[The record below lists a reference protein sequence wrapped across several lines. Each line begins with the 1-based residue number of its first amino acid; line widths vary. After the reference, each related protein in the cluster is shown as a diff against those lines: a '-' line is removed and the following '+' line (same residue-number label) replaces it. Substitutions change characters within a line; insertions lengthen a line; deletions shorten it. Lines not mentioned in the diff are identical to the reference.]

1 MLIASR
7 MLTINEGECHGDVV
21 IKLEKNLKG
30 YIERL
35 DNIIREEKTQDIFE
49 LLANIYCKRDYPRSQ
64 LFSEEMYRF
73 LWRAVENELLKTSE

>member
-1 MLIASR
+1 LPYYYRIEHPECVIEFLVKNEELARVDKDLRIDSMLIASR

-35 DNIIREEKTQDIFE
+35 DNIIREEKT
-49 LLANIYCKRDYPRSQ
+49 
-64 LFSEEMYRF
+64 
-73 LWRAVENELLKTSE
+73 